1 MKTKIILYSIV
12 ILAFCSCKDNNPD
25 LNNKTDKN
33 TNIVN
38 NSTIEKEYIEKD
50 ENGNILISGNLLDGK
65 KHGIWKYYNKGI
77 LANVK
82 RFQKDTLMHILDET
96 DYMYKD
102 FFLEKID
109 SYIPIPKYWETNQTF
124 DDESILLTAVKKCDD
139 SIAYC
144 QNIVVR
150 YENIVSNNFEDFVK
164 EYRKQ
169 IQNSFD
175 KIIIKG
181 FDKNKLTTKDS
192 YILRY
197 YVNYNN
203 TDIAFITIW
212 TKDNEN
218 AIIYTASCEKNELEK
233 NLHLFLQIG
242 NSITKKK

>member
-1 MKTKIILYSIV
+1 MKTKIFLFIIIV
-12 ILAFCSCKDNNPD
+12 FIIYSCKDNDSN
-25 LNNKTDKN
+25 LNNKSNISSKN
-33 TNIVN
+33 K
-38 NSTIEKEYIEKD
+38 IEKEYIEKD
-50 ENGNILISGNLLDGK
+50 KKGKIIISGNLLDGK

-77 LANVK
+77 LTNVK
-82 RFQKDTLMHILDET
+82 RFQEDTLIYVLDET

-102 FFLEKID
+102 FLIEKID

-124 DDESILLTAVKKCDD
+124 DDDSILLTAVKKCDD

-144 QNIVVR
+144 QNIVIR
-150 YENIVSNNFEDFVK
+150 YENIVPNNFEDFVK
-164 EYRKQ
+164 KYKKQ
-169 IQNSFD
+169 IQNSYG

-181 FDKNKLTTKDS
+181 FDQNKLTTKDS

-203 TDIAFITIW
+203 TIIAFITIW
-212 TKDNEN
+212 IKDDEN

-233 NLHLFLQIG
+233 NLHLLLQIG